1 MNRAF
6 LVTIPHVVVY
16 RDKNVRIVRV
26 ASQSAAARFAH
37 GCQQLGL
44 VAKFKLGKSKQHW
57 YVRVTKPE
65 VQA

>member
-1 MNRAF
+1 MSAF
-6 LVTIPHVVVY
+6 LTCIPHDVV
-16 RDKNVRIVRV
+16 RRAKNVRVVRV
-26 ASQSAAARFAH
+26 ASQSDAAKFAH

-65 VQA
+65 VL